1 MNNGVTDPS
10 SFRREMTRFA
20 PKFSGYDQHDSQE
33 FLQYA
38 LEGLHNE
45 LNRVAKKKPNCDESA
60 AVSVMCALCV
70 RVFFRPVFCSFISQ
84 SEKYRERRNARAR
97 GHSFV
102 LLYFGSNASSS
113 HRWRCS

>member
-1 MNNGVTDPS
+1 MQAFESGGGGINNGVTDPS

-45 LNRVAKKKPNCDESA
+45 LNRVAKKKQPSNCDEDSA
-60 AVSVMCALCV
+60 PDAPPPL
-70 RVFFRPVFCSFISQ
+70 PVTT
-84 SEKYRERRNARAR
+84 N
-97 GHSFV
+97 
-102 LLYFGSNASSS
+102 
-113 HRWRCS
+113 

>member
-1 MNNGVTDPS
+1 MQAFDSGGGGINNGVTDPS

-45 LNRVAKKKPNCDESA
+45 LNRVAKKKQPSNCDADSA
-60 AVSVMCALCV
+60 APAPPLPPL
-70 RVFFRPVFCSFISQ
+70 PVNINLAAF
-84 SEKYRERRNARAR
+84 YRTA
-97 GHSFV
+97 F
-102 LLYFGSNASSS
+102 
-113 HRWRCS
+113 